1 MLTQEELN
9 KMNEIMEFLE
19 ERGDDMK
26 ELLEDEVKAIIAS
39 IDEEIQK
46 NHIVLFQ
53 ELVITQTIIM
63 LQKVLIDAVIDG
75 DFAKEDEDG
84 VAHAIDVLTDCLAAQ
99 EMDLRITALGTHL
112 ADEGFMDMLEEEEE

>member
-9 KMNEIMEFLE
+9 KMNEIMGFLE

-26 ELLEDEVKAIIAS
+26 ELLDDEMKAIIAS
-39 IDEEIQK
+39 IDEDIQK

-53 ELVITQTIIM
+53 EIVITQTIIM

-75 DFAKEDEDG
+75 EFKKEDEDG
-84 VAHAIDVLTDCLAAQ
+84 VAHAIDVLADCLAAQ
-99 EMDLRITALGTHL
+99 EMDLKLTVLGTHL
-112 ADEGFMDMLEEEEE
+112 ADEGFLDMLEEAE